1 MKDNKVPV
9 SELSLRNKAKK
20 STSISS
26 RKTFKLAEIGEGELL
41 VKDFD
46 NLHIHH
52 LDADRQEV
60 FWCKVPEAAP
70 IMSEPFYYQALR
82 KYATRG
88 YSMPF
93 TQIGPWQRPVSARP
107 VVVASIGRCGSTLL
121 SRVTAKI
128 GLLTWSE
135 PDTFTNLATSSA
147 IKSQLPL
154 YRGLMRLSLN
164 VLSDKAVA
172 ANQRQFCIKL
182 RSQATFLIEDIASHH
197 NNTLC
202 FFLVREP
209 LAWALSFNRFWGFE
223 ADVLARNLTQQVRYV
238 KEARARG
245 MKIHTLCYESM
256 IADPIAA
263 VSDICRKCNLPP
275 LSAEN
280 FDKIFLEDSQQG
292 TSISRASGNKVASGF
307 SNSFERELYARA
319 PELLE
324 KKPQNW
330 FDD

>member
-93 TQIGPWQRPVSARP
+93 TQIGPGNALFPLAPLWSHQLA
-107 VVVASIGRCGSTLL
+107 VVA
-121 SRVTAKI
+121 
-128 GLLTWSE
+128 
-135 PDTFTNLATSSA
+135 
-147 IKSQLPL
+147 
-154 YRGLMRLSLN
+154 
-164 VLSDKAVA
+164 
-172 ANQRQFCIKL
+172 
-182 RSQATFLIEDIASHH
+182 
-197 NNTLC
+197 
-202 FFLVREP
+202 
-209 LAWALSFNRFWGFE
+209 
-223 ADVLARNLTQQVRYV
+223 
-238 KEARARG
+238 
-245 MKIHTLCYESM
+245 
-256 IADPIAA
+256 
-263 VSDICRKCNLPP
+263 PP
-275 LSAEN
+275 Y
-280 FDKIFLEDSQQG
+280 F
-292 TSISRASGNKVASGF
+292 
-307 SNSFERELYARA
+307 RELQQKSVY
-319 PELLE
+319 
-324 KKPQNW
+324 
-330 FDD
+330 